1 MRAPTIGFPALL
13 QDFFLRRLIE
23 QRAVSARTVESYRDA
38 FELLLGFAE
47 QQTGKHASALELKDL
62 DAPLVL
68 DFLEHL
74 EHQRGNSAR
83 TRNARLAAIRSFMAY
98 ASVRDPASLP
108 ITQRVLAIPSK
119 RFDRP
124 VLGYLTR
131 EEITA
136 LLAAPDRSTWIGRR
150 DHVLLAVA
158 LRTGLRL
165 SELTGLRRQ
174 DVHLGTGAHLKCL
187 GKGRKRR
194 DTPLDKPTVKLLY
207 AWMHEQDGNPENP
220 LFPSRRGA
228 RLSPD
233 AVQRL
238 VAKHVAT
245 AQGKHPSLAAK
256 RITPHTLRHSCAMDL
271 LTSGLDVAVLA
282 LWLGHEKLESVNAY
296 LHADLSLKERALARR
311 PPLNAKP
318 GRYRPNDALLA
329 FLEAL

>member
-1 MRAPTIGFPALL
+1 MTALAPTLQAFFTTRLGHQRDASPHTIDSYRHAFRLL
-13 QDFFLRRLIE
+13 LTY
-23 QRAVSARTVESYRDA
+23 AKART
-38 FELLLGFAE
+38 
-47 QQTGKHASALELKDL
+47 GKDPSDLDLADL
-62 DAPLVL
+62 DANLVSGFL
-68 DFLEHL
+68 DHL
-74 EHQRGNSAR
+74 ERERGNGVGS
-83 TRNARLAAIRSFMAY
+83 RNTRLAAIHSFFRF
-98 ASVRDPASLP
+98 ASYRHPEHAAS
-108 ITQRVLAIPSK
+108 IQQVLAIPQK
-119 RFDRP
+119 RTEKSPRSF
-124 VLGYLTR
+124 LTTA
-131 EEITA
+131 EMDA
-136 LLAAPDRSTWIGRR
+136 LLAAPDLSTWIGRR

-174 DVHLGTGAHLKCL
+174 DAHLGTGAHLKCL

-194 DTPLDKPTVKLLY
+194 DTPLDKPTVKLLH
-207 AWMHEQDGNPENP
+207 AWMHEQDGNPEDP

-245 AQGKHPSLAAK
+245 AQGRYPSLAAK
-256 RITPHTLRHSCAMDL
+256 RITAHTLRHSCAMDL

>member
-1 MRAPTIGFPALL
+1 M
-13 QDFFLRRLIE
+13 D
-23 QRAVSARTVESYRDA
+23 
-38 FELLLGFAE
+38 
-47 QQTGKHASALELKDL
+47 
-62 DAPLVL
+62 
-68 DFLEHL
+68 
-74 EHQRGNSAR
+74 
-83 TRNARLAAIRSFMAY
+83 
-98 ASVRDPASLP
+98 
-108 ITQRVLAIPSK
+108 
-119 RFDRP
+119 
-124 VLGYLTR
+124 
-131 EEITA
+131 A

-174 DVHLGTGAHLKCL
+174 DVHLGTGAHVKCL

-194 DTPLDKPTVKLLY
+194 DTPLDKPTVKLLH
-207 AWMHEQDGNPENP
+207 AWMQRT
-220 LFPSRRGA
+220 RRQPGRPAIPVPA
-228 RLSPD
+228 RRPAQSD

-238 VAKHVAT
+238 VARHAAT
-245 AQGKHPSLAAK
+245 AQGSYPSLAAK
-256 RITPHTLRHSCAMDL
+256 RITAHTLRHSCAMDL
-271 LTSGLDVAVLA
+271 LTNGLDVAVLA